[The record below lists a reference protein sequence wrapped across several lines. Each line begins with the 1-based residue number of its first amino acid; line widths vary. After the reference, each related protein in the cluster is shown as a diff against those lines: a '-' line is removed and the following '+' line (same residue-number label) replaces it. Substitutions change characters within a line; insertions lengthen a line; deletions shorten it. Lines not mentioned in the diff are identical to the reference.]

1 MDEVRLMILIFDSCR
16 ARGAHEIVAQLLL
29 SVSGAVDESAMRKKP
44 VSRGIFFLITR
55 DSRASRADFSRIF
68 LARNRQRTFFDD
80 KTFST
85 LCVVY
90 GLQFTTITH

>member
-1 MDEVRLMILIFDSCR
+1 LNPV
-16 ARGAHEIVAQLLL
+16 ARCAHEIVAQLLL

-44 VSRGIFFLITR
+44 VARGNFFLITR
-55 DSRASRADFSRIF
+55 DLHASRGDFSRIF
-68 LARNRQRTFFDD
+68 IARNRQRAFFDD

-90 GLQFTTITH
+90 GLQFTTIAH